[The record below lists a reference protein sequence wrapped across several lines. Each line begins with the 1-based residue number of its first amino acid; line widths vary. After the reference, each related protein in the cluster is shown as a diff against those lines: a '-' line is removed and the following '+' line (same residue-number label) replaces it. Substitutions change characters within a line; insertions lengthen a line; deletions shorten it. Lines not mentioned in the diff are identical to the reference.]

1 MKRIASFICGIFTAI
16 FAFFSGSVPAARSVF
31 ADGESLLLSSYEQ
44 RGVLDDLQD
53 MSLKGAAFNLENY
66 TFNSYEK
73 TQLLT
78 LVELGYSYYTANDE
92 NYGLY
97 LYLYN
102 PQKLD
107 IIAEHEQNAV
117 SLAVGTGTDAPFNKY
132 PLRYVN
138 TSDGVRAGMFYK
150 YRIDFS
156 AAERTAVLDRLLAD
170 GRVYNVAEIE
180 LYNRASGEV
189 ETHNVSMTYT
199 YTGYAKGFDED
210 AEAESTLAYTTNGLD
225 TITPTVKQTNYR
237 TGDYKDRVCDEVN
250 TVYFSVPERYFE
262 AYGNLQKIKAEWYEY
277 KTDYIVVTAD
287 QTGYDELMNGWGINA
302 DGDEVEGAVDT
313 WIGKDIGEY
322 SDKLLWTIRAE
333 QEWITD
339 KYAEIYW
346 VYNAYRYKSGQMDY
360 TENTHYQTAL
370 NWLFFRDGTDAV
382 DEYNVSAADIL
393 AYMEWYTET
402 FAYDGQEL
410 IAGKYDARLFA
421 DSIDEDRVKY
431 LDDQTAKR
439 GKITKETDKD
449 NAENLLTK
457 VDKSWWDEFWHGA
470 SYANAQYSPIEVI
483 DEKTFA
489 GFESARPGMTESD
502 KAIEFAEQYYLN
514 PNDAQEI
521 YDVVQENV
529 SKNERTVFFHFA
541 KTDYYASVGALDYT
555 ANTAYSPND
564 TYVAQMSMFLDF
576 DLISLTFRLNSQDTV
591 IGVVA
596 NPMDIINGVEA
607 PPNYDGGA
615 SWWEQLW
622 NKIKWYVI
630 GVAAI
635 ILLIVLFP
643 LWVLVFKF
651 LVWLVTLLLKI
662 IALPFIWLGKGIVK
676 LFRRG

>member
-1 MKRIASFICGIFTAI
+1 MF
-16 FAFFSGSVPAARSVF
+16 SVF
-31 ADGESLLLSSYEQ
+31 NGSIPAVTTAFAEGNESLLLSTYEQ

-53 MSLKGAAFNLENY
+53 MSLKGDAFNLENY

-78 LVELGYSYYTANDE
+78 LVELGYSYYTANDD

-117 SLAVGTGTDAPFNKY
+117 SLALGTGTDAPFNKY

-156 AAERTAVLDRLLAD
+156 AAERIAVLDRLLAD
-170 GRVYNVAEIE
+170 GRVYNIAELE
-180 LYNRASGEV
+180 LYNRASGKV
-189 ETHNVSMTYT
+189 ETHDVSMTYT
-199 YTGYAKGFDED
+199 YTGYAKGFGED
-210 AEAESTLAYTTNGLD
+210 VESESTLAYTTNGLD
-225 TITPTVKQTNYR
+225 TISPTVKHTNYR

-277 KTDYIVVTAD
+277 KTDYIAVTSD
-287 QTGYDELMNGWGINA
+287 ETGYDELMNGW
-302 DGDEVEGAVDT
+302 
-313 WIGKDIGEY
+313 IGKDIGEY
-322 SDKLLWTIRAE
+322 TADLPWTIRAGYSKVIGDLIFNRVE
-333 QEWITD
+333 D
-339 KYAEIYW
+339 AEW
-346 VYNAYRYKSGQMDY
+346 VYNKFPDSSTY
-360 TENTHYQTAL
+360 TYDAVQQSVL
-370 NWLFFRDGTDAV
+370 NWLFYRDGTDAV

-421 DSIDEDRVKY
+421 DSIDEDRVQY
-431 LDDQTAKR
+431 LDDQTATR

-470 SYANAQYSPIEVI
+470 SYTNAEYSPIEVI
-483 DEKTFA
+483 DTETFA
-489 GFESARPGMTESD
+489 SFESARPGMSESD

-514 PNDAQEI
+514 PNDAQAI
-521 YDVVQENV
+521 YDVVQESV

-541 KTDYYASVGALDYT
+541 QTDYYANVGMLDAKGNALSED
-555 ANTAYSPND
+555 D
-564 TYVAQMSMFLDF
+564 TYVAQMSMFLGF

-596 NPMDIINGVEA
+596 NPMDIINGVE
-607 PPNYDGGA
+607 PPPDYDGGA

-630 GVAAI
+630 GAVAI